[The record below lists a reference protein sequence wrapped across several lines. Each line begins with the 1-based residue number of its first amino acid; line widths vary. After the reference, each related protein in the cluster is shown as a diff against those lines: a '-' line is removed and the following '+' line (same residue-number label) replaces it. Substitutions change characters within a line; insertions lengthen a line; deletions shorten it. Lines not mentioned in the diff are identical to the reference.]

1 MRYNEGFS
9 FKLPLERRKNIMY
22 IVLGDN
28 EYKVR
33 DTNRLINMQNI
44 RDLGEIMELLL
55 GDKVIEGMTIDDAKA
70 VLKLAKIEFQSAVD
84 KSKKLL
90 DETEKT
96 LKLVRQENIQMGSV
110 TVRDGYVVNGK
121 LRQYVVANTE
131 KCEVY
136 EYPTG
141 RYICIVDKSTSQ
153 VGKDKLINRLYALV
167 NDQAL
172 AQDIH
177 TLN

>member
-1 MRYNEGFS
+1 
-9 FKLPLERRKNIMY
+9 MY

-55 GDKVIEGMTIDDAKA
+55 GDKVIEGMTIDDAKS
-70 VLKLAKIEFQSAVD
+70 VLKLAKIEYQDAID

-96 LKLVRQENIQMGSV
+96 LKLSKQENIQMNEV
-110 TVRDGYVVNGK
+110 TVKEGYIVNGK
-121 LRQYVVANTE
+121 LRQYVVANTD

-136 EYPTG
+136 EYPSG

-153 VGKDKLINRLYALV
+153 VGKDKLINRLYALT